1 MNDPSAPVMLS
12 AAGTSMAEPVFATIA
27 YFVLALV
34 ILGLAFVIQD
44 ILTPGDL
51 RRQTFVE
58 HLPNAGVLVASQVI
72 AIGLV
77 VATAIATTEPDLVDG
92 LIHVAVYSLVGLTL
106 QSIFLVIMEVLVPGR
121 FRDLVRDPK
130 LRSSAVV
137 TGIALI
143 VVGAINAV
151 CLT

>member
-1 MNDPSAPVMLS
+1 
-12 AAGTSMAEPVFATIA
+12 MAEPVFATIA